1 MGTSKYAAGG
11 RLTLQLTRTY
21 HPRGV
26 EILLVTPSYGIIII
40 ITLFKI
46 IKIQYSDIPALM
58 LLYKEI

>member
-1 MGTSKYAAGG
+1 MGTNKYAAGG

-40 ITLFKI
+40 TLFKI